1 MNVAFEPLPNCLAN
15 LKIEVDPPDVQKK
28 FSEIT
33 SQYAKQARLP
43 GFRQGKAPRSVVE
56 KKFTKEIREEVT
68 RQVLSDACRE
78 AIKERN
84 LRVIQL
90 EEIEDVEWGEDKSLK
105 FRATLV
111 LQPEFDVPDY
121 KGIPVTVP
129 GAEVTDKDVDES
141 IESLREQQADFPDVT
156 PGRPAA
162 MEDYVVVD
170 YDGTIEG
177 EPVHVKFPKAGKPLS
192 HNKDF
197 WIKMTDEAFFP
208 GYCTNLVGAN
218 IGEMREFDV
227 EVPTDFPVEG
237 MPGSKIHYKV
247 TLKELKQRTLPEVND
262 AFAETVA
269 KGKTLAE
276 LRVMAREEIV
286 RQKQREADATKRS
299 SVMAHL
305 TAKVECELPTNLVR
319 QQTQSILDEIVR
331 ENQERGVADEILREH
346 EKDLVG
352 SAAQSARDRIK
363 GTFILLRIA
372 EKEKIGVTDMDMRR
386 RIAQLAQRSKMS
398 FDKMLKE
405 LQKRGVIDQ
414 IREELITAKTLDFI
428 ASQASVSAE
437 AVQEK
442 PAEAVAEKS
451 PDAPVETP
459 DENPASEQ
467 RP

>member
-28 FSEIT
+28 MGEIT
-33 SQYAKQARLP
+33 SQYTKQAKLP

-56 KKFTKEIREEVT
+56 KKFLKEIHEEVT
-68 RQVLSDACRE
+68 RQVLSDACRD
-78 AIKERN
+78 AIKDRN
-84 LRVIQL
+84 LRVL
-90 EEIEDVEWGEDKSLK
+90 SLSEIEDVEWGDDKALK

-121 KGIPVTVP
+121 KGIPVSVP
-129 GAEVTDKDVDES
+129 STEVTEADVDAS
-141 IESLREQQADFPDVT
+141 IENLREQQADFPDVT
-156 PGRPAA
+156 PARPAA

-208 GYCTNLVGAN
+208 GYCKNLVGAN
-218 IGEMREFDV
+218 TGETREFDV
-227 EVPTDFPVEG
+227 EVPADFPVEG

-247 TLKELKQRTLPEVND
+247 TLKELKERVLPEVND
-262 AFAETVA
+262 EFAA
-269 KGKTLAE
+269 KVLKDKSLAE
-276 LRVMAREEIV
+276 LRTLAREELV
-286 RQKQREADATKRS
+286 RQKQREADAAKRT
-299 SVMAHL
+299 SVMTHL
-305 TAKVECELPTNLVR
+305 TSKVECELPTTLVR
-319 QQTQSILDEIVR
+319 QQTQSILDDIVK

-352 SAAQSARDRIK
+352 SAAQSARERIK

-372 EKEKIGVTDMDMRR
+372 EKEKITATEMDLRR
-386 RIAQLAQRSKMS
+386 RIAQMAARSNMT
-398 FDKMLKE
+398 FDKMVKE

-414 IREELITAKTLDFI
+414 IREELVTAKTLDFV
-428 ASQASVSAE
+428 ASQAAVSAGAAE
-437 AVQEK
+437 EK
-442 PAEAVAEKS
+442 KEESAPAE
-451 PDAPVETP
+451 PQ
-459 DENPASEQ
+459 NP
-467 RP
+467 

>member
-1 MNVAFEPLPNCLAN
+1 MNVAFETLPNCLAN
-15 LKIEVDPPDVQKK
+15 LKIEVDAPDVQKK
-28 FSEIT
+28 MGEIT
-33 SQYAKQARLP
+33 SQYTKQARLP

-78 AIKERN
+78 AIEERK
-84 LRVIQL
+84 LRVL
-90 EEIEDVEWGEDKSLK
+90 SLSEIEDVEWGDDKSLK

-121 KGIPVTVP
+121 KGIPVSVP
-129 GAEVTDKDVDES
+129 ATEVTDADVDES
-141 IESLREQQADFPDVT
+141 IENLREQQADFPDVK
-156 PGRPAA
+156 PARAAA

-197 WIKMTDEAFFP
+197 WIKMTEEAFFP
-208 GYCTNLVGAN
+208 GYCKNLVGAN

-227 EVPTDFPVEG
+227 EVPADFPVEG
-237 MPGSKIHYKV
+237 MPGSTIHYKV
-247 TLKELKQRTLPEVND
+247 TLKELKERVLPEVND
-262 AFAETVA
+262 EFAGNIA

-276 LRVMAREEIV
+276 LRTMAREELV
-286 RQKQREADATKRS
+286 RQKQREADAAKRT

-305 TAKVECELPTNLVR
+305 TSKVECELPTTLVR
-319 QQTQSILDEIVR
+319 QQTQNILDEIVK

-352 SAAQSARDRIK
+352 SAAQSARERIK

-372 EKEKIGVTDMDMRR
+372 EKEKITVTEMDMRR
-386 RIAQLAQRSKMS
+386 RIAGLAQRSKMS
-398 FDKMLKE
+398 FDKMVKE
-405 LQKRGVIDQ
+405 LQKRGAIDQ
-414 IREELITAKTLDFI
+414 IREELVTAKALDFV
-428 ASQASVSAE
+428 ASQAAVTAAAVEEKKDE
-437 AVQEK
+437 AA
-442 PAEAVAEKS
+442 PAEASAEKGE
-451 PDAPVETP
+451 AQ
-459 DENPASEQ
+459 NP
-467 RP
+467 

>member
-15 LKIEVDPPDVQKK
+15 LKIEVDAPDVQKK
-28 FSEIT
+28 MGEIT
-33 SQYAKQARLP
+33 SQYTKQARLP

-78 AIKERN
+78 AIEERK
-84 LRVIQL
+84 LRVL
-90 EEIEDVEWGEDKSLK
+90 SLAEIEDVEWGDDKSLK

-121 KGIPVTVP
+121 KGIPVSVP
-129 GAEVTDKDVDES
+129 DSEVTDKDVDDS

-156 PGRPAA
+156 PARSAA

-227 EVPTDFPVEG
+227 EVPADFPVEG

-247 TLKELKQRTLPEVND
+247 TLKDLKERVLPEVND
-262 AFAETVA
+262 AFAETIA

-276 LRVMAREEIV
+276 LRTMAREEIV
-286 RQKQREADATKRS
+286 RQKKREADAAKRS

-319 QQTQSILDEIVR
+319 QQTQSILDEIVK

-386 RIAQLAQRSKMS
+386 RIAQLASRAKMS

-414 IREELITAKTLDFI
+414 IREELITAKTLDFV
-428 ASQASVSAE
+428 ASQASVTGAAAAE
-437 AVQEK
+437 TPAEIADAK
-442 PAEAVAEKS
+442 PAEATAET
-451 PDAPVETP
+451 A
-459 DENPASEQ
+459 AS
-467 RP
+467 